1 MKAYVVSDF
10 DEKPSFQTMQKPSP
24 QAREVLIRIT
34 ACGLN
39 FADLLLLKGQY
50 QDTPALPFTPGLEI
64 AGVIE
69 GLGADV
75 THLNVG
81 DRVALFGGQGGLAEY
96 GTFPAERA
104 VRIPDSMSDQAA
116 AGFQIAYGTSH
127 LALAHRAQLRPG
139 ETLVV
144 LGAAGGV
151 GLTAVEIGKLMG
163 ARVIA
168 CARGAAKLQ
177 AALAAGADHVL
188 DTETADLRQA
198 IKDLGGAD
206 VVYDPVGGDAFAQ
219 VFRACNPDAR
229 ILAIGFAS
237 GDVPQVKLNHMLVKN
252 ISVIG
257 FYWGGYLKFNAKA
270 LTDSMD
276 QLMKWHAEGKLTPAI
291 HHVLPLD
298 QTDDALEMLRARKT
312 TGKVVIQVSDG

>member
-1 MKAYVVSDF
+1 MKAFVVSDF
-10 DEKPSFQTMQKPSP
+10 EKKPTFLDIDAPLPAKDEVK
-24 QAREVLIRIT
+24 VRIT
-34 ACGLN
+34 SCGLN
-39 FADLLLLKGQY
+39 FADLLLLQGKY
-50 QDTPALPFTPGLEI
+50 QDTPVLPFSPGLEI

-69 GLGADV
+69 GLGDEV
-75 THLNVG
+75 RGLSIG
-81 DRVALFGGQGGLAEY
+81 DRVALFGGSGGLAEY
-96 GTFPAERA
+96 GCFPAERA
-104 VRIPDSMSDQAA
+104 VRIPDAMSNEIA

-127 LALAHRAQLRPG
+127 LALAHRAQLRAG

-144 LGAAGGV
+144 MGAAGGV

-163 ARVIA
+163 AKVIA
-168 CARGAAKLQ
+168 CARGSAKLEV
-177 AALAAGADHVL
+177 ARAAGADHVL
-188 DTETADLRQA
+188 DTDTSDLRQA

-206 VVYDPVGGDAFAQ
+206 VVYDPVGGDAFGD
-219 VFRACNPDAR
+219 VFRACSPDAR

-276 QLMKWHAEGKLTPAI
+276 QLMAWFADGKLKPAI
-291 HHVLPLD
+291 HHVFPFD
-298 QTDDALEMLRARKT
+298 QTEDALEMLRARKT
-312 TGKVVIQVSDG
+312 TGKVVIKISDG